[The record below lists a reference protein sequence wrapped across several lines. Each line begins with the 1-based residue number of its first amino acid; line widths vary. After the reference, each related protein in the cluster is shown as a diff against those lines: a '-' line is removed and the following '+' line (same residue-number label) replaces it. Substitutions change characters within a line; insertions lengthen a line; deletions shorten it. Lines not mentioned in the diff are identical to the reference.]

1 MEIQDQLRVENR
13 KMANAVPLMAQA
25 ADQIDA
31 LKAEIKPLQA
41 RIVELE
47 AAIQQARGVL
57 ETTLRL
63 TSK

>member
-25 ADQIDA
+25 AEEIDR
-31 LKAEIKPLQA
+31 LKAENAPLKA

-47 AAIQQARGVL
+47 EALRKAYGILDAA
-57 ETTLRL
+57 LRL
-63 TSK
+63 N